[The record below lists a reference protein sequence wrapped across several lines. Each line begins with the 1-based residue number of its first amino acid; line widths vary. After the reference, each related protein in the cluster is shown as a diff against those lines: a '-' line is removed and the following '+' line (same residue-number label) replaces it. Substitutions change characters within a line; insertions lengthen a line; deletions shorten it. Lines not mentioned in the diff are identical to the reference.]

1 MRGVWMTSK
10 LERLAQLREL
20 LARME
25 GELGLDGLS
34 RFERDILYAI
44 RALSGDGQAVASS
57 DLRRHGL
64 IESMSQPTY
73 HRALRELVTRGYI
86 ANTDGRRWTYTGVAP
101 TTQTPK

>member
-1 MRGVWMTSK
+1 MTTK

-44 RALSGDGQAVASS
+44 RALSGNGRAVPSAE
-57 DLRRHGL
+57 LRQHGL

-73 HRALRELVTRGYI
+73 HRALRELVIHGYI
-86 ANTDGRRWTYTGVAP
+86 INTDGRRWTYRDVSP
-101 TTQTPK
+101 PDQTAKQ